1 MLTINEYV
9 KVKSLE
15 EAYELNQK
23 KTNRII
29 GGMLWLKMSTLRVQ
43 TAIDMSG
50 LSLDNIEETDEE
62 FKIGAMTTLRQL
74 ETNEGLNNY
83 TNGAIRESVRHI
95 VGVQFRNSATIGGSI
110 YGRYGFSDVLT
121 MFLALDSYVELYKG
135 GIVPLA
141 DFAKMKADR
150 DIIVNIIVK
159 KKPLN
164 CVYISERISKTDFP
178 VLAVCVSEC
187 DGKFIA
193 SVGARPA
200 RAEAITD
207 CEGILSNGINAES
220 AEKFGKYVTEKLN
233 FNSNIRGSAKYREHL
248 STVLVKRA
256 VMALGGK

>member
-29 GGMLWLKMSTLRVQ
+29 GGMLWLKMTTLRVQ

-50 LSLDNIEETDEE
+50 LSLDNIEETNEE

-74 ETNEGLNNY
+74 ETNESLNNY

-121 MFLALDSYVELYKG
+121 MDSYVELYKG
-135 GIVPLA
+135 GIVPLSE
-141 DFAKMKADR
+141 FAKMKADR

-159 KKPLN
+159 KKPLK
-164 CVYISERISKTDFP
+164 CVYMSERISKTDFP

-207 CEGILSNGINAES
+207 CECILSNGINAES

-233 FNSNIRGSAKYREHL
+233 FNSNMRGSAEYREHL
-248 STVLVKRA
+248 SKVLVKRA
-256 VMALGGK
+256 VMAFGGK